1 MNNSTNTD
9 SQTLTVQARIELGR
23 SGGAVAD
30 GAIVPFPAGWAGADI
45 LQALRG
51 KERKKI
57 DRFLTAG
64 FQLTVYEYKS
74 AEGEIIQAVLR
85 FSHASEPKEIRPL
98 RYYGKGMQGLPLFG
112 FSAID
117 GQRPL
122 YNLHELAQRPN
133 ASVLVVEG
141 EKTADAARILFPD
154 YVVVTWMSG
163 ASSVRRTDLTPLEG
177 RQIVIWPDNDI
188 AGRKAGRLFAAL
200 VLTAGAEAAA
210 FVDVPAE
217 FGEKWDLADA
227 VPVELSEKYPLKHL
241 LETARTLSRA
251 ELEQVS
257 FDARHSAARSRILG
271 HPVGYSE
278 VDKEAVADALAELD
292 AGMSRMEWMQIA
304 RCMYHAFGT
313 DGLSLFDAWS
323 STSADKYKA
332 REPDSL
338 WLGFAAEQV
347 PFKGPALAWLLRKVR
362 DVPPEDGKNFELDKE
377 AFARASIEEVS
388 ETHAV
393 VTRGAKTVVIW
404 EQYDPRFERFSLT
417 YLKKSDFTE
426 KLVRKIPLPPE
437 EGDKLGKSKSVPLGK
452 LWFESALRRQ
462 YDAVYFSPGRSVGPS
477 ELNTWRGFAVEPADN
492 PDGWSK
498 LKSHLLN
505 NVAQGDQGGYDYIL
519 NWLAFGVQR
528 LDKRT
533 GTALVLQG
541 SKGAGKSILIVL
553 YGHLFGTHKWVTAIS
568 EDIVGRFNAH
578 LETTLLLGVEEA
590 FAPQNRAADGTL
602 KDLITTDTLRVE
614 DKFFSAW
621 NAPNHLR
628 IIMTS
633 NNDQVVRADGFD
645 RRYAVFEVL
654 SPHQNDPDAR
664 RRYFGEMVEQMESGG
679 YEAMLGELLTRDIA
693 SWNPEAIPATEA
705 LKRQKL
711 LNLSNDPVAA
721 WYYSRLTDGIN
732 ILSGEAS
739 TGVYPWDTGST
750 TWVPVRDVIADYGAF
765 AKRHGHKGDD
775 QRLQN
780 KLARYMPDGF
790 AGKPKRQEDINGGAM
805 VRCYPFPTLDQAR
818 TLFSEKTGFEFD

>member
-1 MNNSTNTD
+1 MSDNLPLPPS
-9 SQTLTVQARIELGR
+9 SLSIKMRVQLGR
-23 SGGAVAD
+23 DSGSHVDGGIVPFEQSEIGPEILDQLRGKDRGKVERFLLAGYRVTVFAYRDED
-30 GAIVPFPAGWAGADI
+30 GAI
-45 LQALRG
+45 LQLV
-51 KERKKI
+51 I
-57 DRFLTAG
+57 RFD
-64 FQLTVYEYKS
+64 
-74 AEGEIIQAVLR
+74 
-85 FSHASEPKEIRPL
+85 HPSEKKEIRPL
-98 RYYGKGMQGLPLFG
+98 RYLGRDKDGLPMFWMT
-112 FSAID
+112 AID
-117 GQRPL
+117 APRLL
-122 YNLHELAQRPN
+122 YGLYDLAQRPD
-133 ASVLVVEG
+133 ATVLVVEG
-141 EKTADAARILFPD
+141 EKTADAGRRLFPEM
-154 YVVVTWMSG
+154 VTVTWMSG
-163 ASSVRRTDLTPLEG
+163 AASVALADMAPLAG
-177 RQIVIWPDNDI
+177 RKIIIWPDNDI
-188 AGRKAGRLFAAL
+188 AGRKAGRQFAAL
-200 VLTAGAEAAA
+200 ALSAGADSVAL
-210 FVDVPAE
+210 VDVPRE
-217 FGEKWDLADA
+217 FGDGWDLADE
-227 VPVELSEKYPLKHL
+227 VPEEPSKAYPLRHL
-241 LETARTLSRA
+241 LETARPLTAA
-251 ELEQVS
+251 ELATASVE
-257 FDARHSAARSRILG
+257 ARNTAERHRLLG
-271 HPVGYSE
+271 YKPGYSKVE
-278 VDKEAVADALAELD
+278 MQHVSDALAELD
-292 AGMSRMEWMQIA
+292 PSMSRMEWIRIA
-304 RCMYHAFGT
+304 RCIYFAFGPE
-313 DGLSLFDAWS
+313 GLQMFDDWS
-323 STSADKYKA
+323 QGSTEKYKA
-332 REPDSL
+332 GEPVTL
-338 WLGFAAEQV
+338 WAIFANEQV
-347 PFKGPALAWLLRKVR
+347 GFRAKPLAWLLRQAR
-362 DVPPEDGKNFELDKE
+362 DLPRDEGKNFELDKE
-377 AFARASIEEVS
+377 AYLRACIEEVS
-388 ETHAV
+388 EDHAV

-417 YLKKSDFTE
+417 FLKKSDFTE

-437 EGDKLGKSKSVPLGK
+437 EGDKPGKGKSVPLGK
-452 LWFESALRRQ
+452 LWFESAPRRQ
-462 YDAVYFSPGRSVGPS
+462 YDAIYFSPGRSVGPS

-553 YGHLFGTHKWVTAIS
+553 YGYLFGTHKWVTAIS

-654 SPHQNDPDAR
+654 SPHQNNPDAR

-679 YEAMLGELLTRDIA
+679 YEAMLGELLTRDIS

-705 LKRQKL
+705 LKGQKL
-711 LNLSNDPVAA
+711 LSLSDNPVTA

-732 ILSGEAS
+732 VLSGEAGTS
-739 TGVYPWDTGST
+739 IYPWVEGST
-750 TWVPVRDVIADYGAF
+750 TWVPVRDVVADYAAF

-775 QRLQN
+775 QRLKN

-790 AGKPKRQEDINGGAM
+790 AGKPMREETVNGGAM
-805 VRCYPFPTLDQAR
+805 VRCYPFPPLDQAR
-818 TLFSEKTGFEFD
+818 KLFSEKTGFEFD